1 MILSR
6 FIHVVANGRISLF
19 LMTDYFPLYVGL
31 RTCFFS
37 HLSLVKH
44 LDYFHVYNAAMNMAM
59 QISLPDTD
67 FSSFRCISRSA
78 GMYGKSTFFRNLHT
92 VFLTNCTTLQS
103 QQKCIRAPFSPDP
116 CQSLLSLAF

>member
-1 MILSR
+1 
-6 FIHVVANGRISLF
+6 
-19 LMTDYFPLYVGL
+19 MTDYFPLCVGV

-67 FSSFRCISRSA
+67 FSSFRYISRSA
-78 GMYGKSTFFRNLHT
+78 GIYGKSTFN
-92 VFLTNCTTLQS
+92 FLGVSIL
-103 QQKCIRAPFSPDP
+103 F
-116 CQSLLSLAF
+116 SLLTVPLYSRN